1 MCKTY
6 LACFLNLS
14 AKGKKKRESLSES
27 REIREKQ
34 ERIKR
39 RKKKQ
44 EEVEKDLSRATHL
57 LAPFEFLQVFLGDKV
72 SVTNFL
78 AQVWC

>member
-1 MCKTY
+1 MS
-6 LACFLNLS
+6 LS
-14 AKGKKKRESLSES
+14 AKEKNRESLSEF

-44 EEVEKDLSRATHL
+44 EEVEKELAEQPPLDCTLRVFHSCRHL
-57 LAPFEFLQVFLGDKV
+57 LGDKV

-78 AQVWC
+78 A